1 MLFIADVLDIELL
14 LLELCLLSVLWPLRR
29 FGVAAAVFFFLDD

>member
-29 FGVAAAVFFFLDD
+29 FGVAAVFFFLDD